1 MGYWVV
7 VCVLV
12 SRSVRVGLLVVVLA
26 CGGVWVLVS
35 SGGRGCLGVGCVVV
49 GGVLLVWLRGGVVRG
64 GVSVGFGVGG
74 RVFVLSGVGVPVSCV
89 VASGSGSGVGGV
101 RVCVLCARVVFG
113 GSWCSL
119 VLRRWARAAGV
130 GGAEVDGLLG
140 SGDGGGSA
148 VSLCSPALVVASL
161 PGFACVSGSVSS
173 LLLSARSLA
182 NVGGRV
188 GAEVDGLLGSGDG
201 GGSAVSLCSPALVVA
216 SLPGF
221 ACVSGSVSSLLLSA
235 RSLAN
240 VGGRVGVG
248 FGVRVGGWGARVGVG
263 GGVVSGGGVV
273 AGWWARACG
282 RVRGLVSGVGAKG
295 VGVGWLGW
303 CGGVGECV
311 RVGGVGRRVL

>member
-119 VLRRWARAAGV
+119 VLRRWAWAAGV
-130 GGAEVDGLLG
+130 GGV
-140 SGDGGGSA
+140 
-148 VSLCSPALVVASL
+148 
-161 PGFACVSGSVSS
+161 
-173 LLLSARSLA
+173 
-182 NVGGRV
+182 
-188 GAEVDGLLGSGDG
+188 EVDGLLGSGDG